1 MAQLA
6 YQIPSGSRRRT
17 ILRIPESHDLYLCPN
32 SCGRRQGIRALKNGE
47 AEHASFLSFSQAD
60 VALGDYLHQIDDAVD
75 VVLERVNPRPR
86 VLTLHV
92 NCIDDFLGT
101 DTDALLAELS
111 QRHPDVTFLLARLNP
126 IATDVRG
133 GASPAQ
139 AVQAGLYAPLV
150 PVAPQ
155 EHDTGVNA
163 VGTFARLPESSEI
176 YDVLAALGTPPNEVR
191 DLLSCPTFAEYQLMA
206 RSRLTLSVGH
216 LGDGA
221 AADMQ
226 ERLGIP
232 WMAWPACYDLDE
244 IARRYVRLVELL
256 RIGAGESSAGSDGAE
271 ADGAGAGAGAAYATT
286 RTDES
291 PASRAVLGRE
301 GSFGCADELRRG
313 PADCC
318 APMGGAHPLVEV
330 CTPAL
335 PMSVAALLANARE
348 KAEAALVRAREALGG
363 MPVYVD
369 TSASLMP
376 FSLALALLGYGFN
389 VRAVFALHSKGWDDD
404 ARRELEVT
412 RPDVLVVT
420 SQGYEAI
427 QGYDLPREA
436 VSVGRDAAFL
446 VRANHLAGLY
456 HDEGCFGFD
465 GVARLADALVESLA
479 TTKEWDA

>member
-6 YQIPSGSRRRT
+6 YQIPSGGRRRA

-75 VVLERVNPRPR
+75 AVLERVSPRPR

-101 DTDALLAELS
+101 DTDALLAELA

-126 IATDVRG
+126 IAADVRG

-139 AVQAGLYAPLV
+139 VVQAGLYAPLV
-150 PVAPQ
+150 PVASG
-155 EHDTGVNA
+155 EHDAGVNV
-163 VGTFARLPESSEI
+163 VGTFARLPESSEV
-176 YDVLAALGTPPNEVR
+176 YDVLAALGTPADEVR
-191 DLLSCPTFAEYQLMA
+191 DLLSCPTFADYQLMA

-244 IARRYVRLVELL
+244 IARRYARLTELL
-256 RIGAGESSAGSDGAE
+256 GAEAGGADAGSDKMGTEAE
-271 ADGAGAGAGAAYATT
+271 ACAPGL
-286 RTDES
+286 
-291 PASRAVLGRE
+291 PAS
-301 GSFGCADELRRG
+301 
-313 PADCC
+313 
-318 APMGGAHPLVEV
+318 
-330 CTPAL
+330 
-335 PMSVAALLANARE
+335 VAGLLANARE
-348 KAEAALVRAREALGG
+348 KAEAALARAREALGD
-363 MPVYVD
+363 MPLYVD

-376 FSLALALLGYGFN
+376 FSLALALLRYGFN

-404 ARRELEVT
+404 ARRELEGGH
-412 RPDVLVVT
+412 PGVLVVT
-420 SQGYEAI
+420 S

-446 VRANHLAGLY
+446 VRAHHLAGLY
-456 HDEGCFGFD
+456 HDEGYFGFD